1 MGVELEPVFSLVS
14 RRCGSAL
21 SKQQRERIGHLADS
35 LRRGR
40 SVAEFVEHL
49 EAHGQL
55 ELLELMATA
64 SVHKTDLFRD
74 EAQLEALEEHVLE
87 PLARTG
93 RPLQVWSAGCAT
105 GEEVATLLLLLARV
119 GAHPAS
125 RVLGTDLST
134 SALAKAKHLTFSN
147 EAMRRVP
154 AALVAKHFSQH
165 DGRMVLSPRLAAQAR
180 FQQHNLV
187 ETPYP
192 FSDAGTV
199 FDVVVCRNVLI
210 YFTVDAAERTVGL
223 LAERLAPQGTLV
235 LSAAEPILKPRAD
248 LETVRFGGTFFY
260 ARRDRVREPEPEP
273 LPPPRPSAPVAAP
286 VAPTRPTPQPSPPA
300 RASTTPEEEGDQL
313 FSLVLDWSAA
323 GQPDV
328 ETEAGLRKALY
339 LSPQLAAARYC
350 LGLLLEQRGLRADA
364 TTEYRRA
371 LSLLDQGQ
379 ARATPFFLNTGR
391 LTTACRLALARVSR

>member
-1 MGVELEPVFSLVS
+1 VGVELDPLFSLVS

-21 SKQQRERIGHLADS
+21 STQQRDRVAHLAEG

-40 SVAEFVEHL
+40 SLPEFVAHL
-49 EAHGQL
+49 EDRGHL
-55 ELLELMATA
+55 ELLELMAAA

-74 EAQLEALEEHVLE
+74 EAQLEALEQHVLE

-93 RPLQVWSAGCAT
+93 RALQLWSAGCAT

-119 GAHPAS
+119 GANPAS
-125 RVLGTDLST
+125 RVLGTDLSEA
-134 SALAKAKHLTFSN
+134 ALVKARHLTFSD

-154 AALVAKHFSQH
+154 ASLVAKHFIERAN
-165 DGRMVLSPRLAAQAR
+165 GMALSPRLAAQAR

-192 FSDAGTV
+192 LSDAGAP
-199 FDVVVCRNVLI
+199 FDVIVCRNVLI
-210 YFTVDAAERTVGL
+210 YFTVDAADRTVGL
-223 LAERLAPQGTLV
+223 LAERLATEGTLV
-235 LSAAEPILKPRAD
+235 LSAAEPILRPRID
-248 LETVRFGGTFFY
+248 LETVRFGATFFY
-260 ARRDRVREPEPEP
+260 FRKDRPRAQVSP
-273 LPPPRPSAPVAAP
+273 PPPRPITPIVAPSAPS
-286 VAPTRPTPQPSPPA
+286 PSPSPLAEPA
-300 RASTTPEEEGDQL
+300 RPVLAPEDEGDQL

-350 LGLLLEQRGLRADA
+350 LGLLLERRGLRADA

-371 LSLLDQGQ
+371 SSLLEQGQ
-379 ARATPFFLNTGR
+379 ARATPFFLNAVR

>member
-1 MGVELEPVFSLVS
+1 MAVELDPLFSLVS

-21 SKQQRERIGHLADS
+21 SKQQRERIAHLSDT

-40 SVAEFVEHL
+40 SVAEFVAHL

-74 EAQLEALEEHVLE
+74 EAQLEALEQHVLE

-93 RPLQVWSAGCAT
+93 RPLQLWSAGCAT

-154 AALVAKHFSQH
+154 AALVAKHFTQH
-165 DGRMVLSPRLAAQAR
+165 DGRMALSPRLAAQAR

-192 FSDAGTV
+192 FSDAGTA

-210 YFTVDAAERTVGL
+210 YFTVDAADRTVGL

-260 ARRDRVREPEPEP
+260 GRRDRVREPEP
-273 LPPPRPSAPVAAP
+273 LPPPRPSAPAAVP
-286 VAPTRPTPQPSPPA
+286 VAPA
-300 RASTTPEEEGDQL
+300 RATAEPSAPPPVRPSITPEEEGDQL

-371 LSLLDQGQ
+371 LSLLDQGH
-379 ARATPFFLNTGR
+379 ARTTPFFLNTGR

>member
-1 MGVELEPVFSLVS
+1 MGAELDPLFSLVS

-21 SKQQRERIGHLADS
+21 SKQQRERVAQLAEG
-35 LRRGR
+35 LRHGR
-40 SVAEFVEHL
+40 SVPEFVAHL
-49 EAHGQL
+49 EDRGHL
-55 ELLELMATA
+55 ELLELMAAA

-74 EAQLEALEEHVLE
+74 EAQLEALEHHVLE

-93 RPLQVWSAGCAT
+93 RALQLWSAGCAT

-119 GAHPAS
+119 GANPAS
-125 RVLGTDLST
+125 RVLGTDLSEA
-134 SALAKAKHLTFSN
+134 ALVKARQLTFSG

-154 AALVAKHFSQH
+154 PSLIAKSFVERATGMALA
-165 DGRMVLSPRLAAQAR
+165 PRLAAQAR
-180 FQQHNLV
+180 FQQHNLI

-192 FSDAGTV
+192 FSDAGTP
-199 FDVVVCRNVLI
+199 FDVIVCRNVLI
-210 YFTVDAAERTVGL
+210 YFTVEAADRTVGL
-223 LAERLAPQGTLV
+223 LAERLTSEGTLV

-248 LETVRFGGTFFY
+248 LETVRIGGTFFY
-260 ARRDRVREPEPEP
+260 ARRDRPPAEVPFA
-273 LPPPRPSAPVAAP
+273 PPPRPSAPIVAPAP
-286 VAPTRPTPQPSPPA
+286 VVAEPITA
-300 RASTTPEEEGDQL
+300 RAVTAPEDEGDQL
-313 FSLVLDWSAA
+313 FSLVLEWSAA
-323 GQPDV
+323 GQADA

-371 LSLLDQGQ
+371 LSLLEQGQ
-379 ARATPFFLNTGR
+379 ARATPFFLNAER

>member
-1 MGVELEPVFSLVS
+1 MAVELDPLFSLVS

-21 SKQQRERIGHLADS
+21 SKQQRERIGELADT

-40 SVAEFVEHL
+40 SVPEFVAHL

-55 ELLELMATA
+55 ELLELMAAA

-74 EAQLEALEEHVLE
+74 EAQLEALEQHVLE

-93 RPLQVWSAGCAT
+93 RPLQLWSAGCAT

-154 AALVAKHFSQH
+154 PALVAKHFSQH

-192 FSDAGTV
+192 FSDAGTA

-210 YFTVDAAERTVGL
+210 YFTVDAADRTVGL

-260 ARRDRVREPEPEP
+260 ARRDRVREAEP
-273 LPPPRPSAPVAAP
+273 LPPPRPSARVPAP
-286 VAPTRPTPQPSPPA
+286 VAPSRPTPQPSPPV
-300 RASTTPEEEGDQL
+300 RASTPEEEGDQL

-323 GQPDV
+323 GQADV

>member
-1 MGVELEPVFSLVS
+1 MAVELDPLFALVS

-21 SKQQRERIGHLADS
+21 SKQQRERIGHLADT

-40 SVAEFVEHL
+40 SVAEFVAHL

-55 ELLELMATA
+55 ELLELMAAA

-74 EAQLEALEEHVLE
+74 EAQLEALEQPVLE

-93 RPLQVWSAGCAT
+93 RPLQLWSAGCAT

-192 FSDAGTV
+192 FSDAGTA

-210 YFTVDAAERTVGL
+210 YFTVDAADRTVGL
-223 LAERLAPQGTLV
+223 LAERLALHGTLV

-260 ARRDRVREPEPEP
+260 ARRDRMREPEPI
-273 LPPPRPSAPVAAP
+273 PPPRPSAPVAPPRPAP
-286 VAPTRPTPQPSPPA
+286 EPSPPTA
-300 RASTTPEEEGDQL
+300 VRASLAPEEEGDQL

-371 LSLLDQGQ
+371 LSLLDHGQ
-379 ARATPFFLNTGR
+379 ARATPFFLNTER

>member
-1 MGVELEPVFSLVS
+1 MAVELDPLFALVS

-21 SKQQRERIGHLADS
+21 SKQQRERIGHLADT
-35 LRRGR
+35 LRHGR
-40 SVAEFVEHL
+40 SVAEFVAHL

-55 ELLELMATA
+55 ELLELMAAA

-74 EAQLEALEEHVLE
+74 EAQLEALEQHVLE

-93 RPLQVWSAGCAT
+93 RPLQLWSAGCAT

-187 ETPYP
+187 ETPFP
-192 FSDAGTV
+192 FSDAGTA

-210 YFTVDAAERTVGL
+210 YFTVDAADRTVGL

-260 ARRDRVREPEPEP
+260 ARRDRMREPEPI
-273 LPPPRPSAPVAAP
+273 PPPRPSAPIAP
-286 VAPTRPTPQPSPPA
+286 PRPAPEPSPPTA
-300 RASTTPEEEGDQL
+300 VRASLAPEEEGDQL

-371 LSLLDQGQ
+371 LSLLEQGQ
-379 ARATPFFLNTGR
+379 ARATPFFLNTER